1 MLALKEQ
8 DFHKKYADSL
18 QSLEAELETETEER
32 EVNVFVMGLPRSGTT
47 LLTQLLYKNTD
58 LYCTNNL
65 IARFWKTPLVG
76 AQLSKYTVSETS
88 SDYYRS
94 DFGRTSEIDHPHEFS
109 WFWHDLLAVQGV
121 GQYEPEEAL
130 SSIDWKKIRLKII
143 NLNAILEGGLV
154 FKPMELI
161 GFHLPRFAELF
172 KRALFVYVRRDLMDV
187 ALSISK
193 ARQAHGCGQDSWWGS
208 YPPKAIYDKLK
219 QKRESLQVVHQVL
232 YFKSLYEKKLALV
245 SSEQVLQTNYESIC
259 AQPGEF
265 LEQVNNYASK
275 IGVNLTVTN
284 APQPF
289 SPRSKNSEQSVID
302 GLREAFAEAE
312 SEIAESPD
320 LIP

>member
-1 MLALKEQ
+1 LNEEN
-8 DFHKKYADSL
+8 FHKKFTGSL
-18 QSLEAELETETEER
+18 SSLESELEVETAE
-32 EVNVFVMGLPRSGTT
+32 NHLNIFVMGLPRSGTT

-76 AQLSKYTVSETS
+76 AQLSKYTVSENPS
-88 SDYYRS
+88 DHYQSDY
-94 DFGRTSEIDHPHEFS
+94 GRTSEIDHPHEFS

-121 GQYEPEEAL
+121 DQYEPEKAS
-130 SSIDWKKIRLKII
+130 SSIDWKKIRTKII

-154 FKPMELI
+154 FKPMELL

-172 KRALFVYVRRDLMDV
+172 KRALFVYVRRDPMDV

-193 ARQAHGCGQDSWWGS
+193 ARQAHGCGEDSWWGS

-219 QKRESLQVVHQVL
+219 QKREALQVAHQVL
-232 YFKSLYEKKLALV
+232 YFKSLYEKMLALV
-245 SSEQVLQTNYESIC
+245 SNEQVLQTNYESVC
-259 AQPGEF
+259 AHPSGF
-265 LEQVNNYASK
+265 LEQVKDRADQ
-275 IGVNLTVTN
+275 IGGNLAVTH

-289 SPRSKNSEQSVID
+289 SPRPKKSEESLLD

-312 SEIAESPD
+312 REITEAPD
-320 LIP
+320 LNP